1 MKKIILSLAII
12 VTTLFSCSTDDV
24 TTFEP
29 KTTQSSL
36 SNKNHDEFY
45 LSLRDTTGRGMDT
58 IIESVN
64 PKPIKP

>member
-36 SNKNHDEFY
+36 SNKNLDEFY
-45 LSLRDTTGRGMDT
+45 FSLRDTTGRGIDT
-58 IIESVN
+58 IYETVN